1 MTDDWALSVP
11 SEITTLVLLQI
22 TLGAG
27 TVCVFHVG
35 GFMETSSQE
44 SAGVPRW
51 EFFIGDRPHA
61 PQRDKGSRRQPIE
74 QIGTAETYAN
84 PGDVILSPEVVGL
97 VGDACQT
104 ASLESGNGRLIKLYD
119 APADQ
124 VHASSCPYVAG
135 SSIAAR
141 WCP

>member
-1 MTDDWALSVP
+1 MLFSVT
-11 SEITTLVLLQI
+11 ILVLLQI

-27 TVCVFHVG
+27 TVCVYHVG

-61 PQRDKGSRRQPIE
+61 PPRDKGSRRQPIE

-124 VHASSCPYVAG
+124 VHAFSCPYIAG
-135 SSIAAR
+135 SSIAAE

>member
-1 MTDDWALSVP
+1 
-11 SEITTLVLLQI
+11 
-22 TLGAG
+22 
-27 TVCVFHVG
+27 
-35 GFMETSSQE
+35 METSSQE

-74 QIGTAETYAN
+74 QIGTAEAFAN

-119 APADQ
+119 APAAQ
-124 VHASSCPYVAG
+124 V
-135 SSIAAR
+135 
-141 WCP
+141 